1 MLKVWNE
8 SGTNRGRIGDSRH
21 GATSFTA
28 TYGAGPTAQYQIGC
42 LQRFSA
48 AAFGSQPVN
57 ASARSFF
64 RRVKGKDPVDNGD
77 SERGMMLAHQ
87 ADASPLG
94 TGGGLPSPG
103 RSAANHHGHCDFT
116 FAAARGGLATEMNCV
131 ACNTPVPTGVGSE
144 KRYGTTTR
152 VPAIGASQ
160 TSASRIAARY
170 LIA

>member
-28 TYGAGPTAQYQIGC
+28 TYGADPTAQYQIGC
-42 LQRFSA
+42 LQHFFA
-48 AAFGSQPVN
+48 TAFGPQSVN
-57 ASARSFF
+57 AFANQFLPASQGR
-64 RRVKGKDPVDNGD
+64 DPVDNGD
-77 SERGMMLAHQ
+77 SERGMMLARQ
-87 ADASPLG
+87 ADALALG
-94 TGGGLPSPG
+94 TRGGPPSPG